1 MFKVSLVNVSRTLI
15 FLCLRLD
22 SSRFYVVG
30 VPVCLEAWRKIY
42 GVSRTKLYEVYQMFR
57 NNYKVLSP
65 KHRQKRIKSKLK
77 TNIAI
82 GWMEVYF
89 KRIGKKM
96 PNTISINLQCYLTQE
111 KIYQEM
117 KRDLE
122 STGDPSLLQF
132 LVV

>member
-1 MFKVSLVNVSRTLI
+1 M
-15 FLCLRLD
+15 
-22 SSRFYVVG
+22 
-30 VPVCLEAWRKIY
+30 CLEAWRKIY

-89 KRIGKKM
+89 KRIGEKM
-96 PNTISINLQCYLTQE
+96 PNTISINLPCYLTQE

-122 STGDPSLLQF
+122 STGILVAVSRGLTISGMRSLAMCIFQR
-132 LVV
+132 